1 SGNSIMITD
10 VQLGIAANIIGIGV
24 FMLVVLFHYITVNNG
39 SSSIKNH

>member
-1 SGNSIMITD
+1 MITD

-39 SSSIKNH
+39 SGSIKNH